1 MITIADHTLSRLV
14 EQARP
19 HMGAGYEPEA
29 VQALNLDHDGQ
40 YLYAMATNRYTM
52 AVART
57 RLINGTDEPWSAAI
71 SRVQVPE
78 LKAAIRL
85 LDHKSITLELG
96 DDQLILSGESGSRIA
111 IDLLSTN
118 SSHDWR
124 KIMLPALE
132 KKAASTRMAMAPKY
146 FGAWKNLPGPVE
158 MWSTGENRIA
168 LIVAADFLGAQMPVR
183 REGEDATLRRELD
196 SWKPAEPA
204 PLAAAA

>member
-40 YLYAMATNRYTM
+40 YLYAMATNRYTL
-52 AVART
+52 AVSRT
-57 RLINGTDEPWSAAI
+57 RITESTGEPWSAAI

-85 LDHKSITLELG
+85 LDQKPITLEHTG
-96 DDQLILSGESGSRIA
+96 GQLILSGESGTRIA
-111 IDLLSTN
+111 LDVLPADKGPL
-118 SSHDWR
+118 DWR
-124 KIMLPALE
+124 KLLLPALE
-132 KKAASTRMAMAPKY
+132 KKAAATRMSMSPKY

-158 MWSTGENRIA
+158 MWSTGENKMA

-196 SWKPAEPA
+196 SWKPATPA
-204 PLAAAA
+204 LAAAA